1 MGGTFAPQS
10 TLLSIGGHKNAPHMT
25 TEIRTA
31 INIMLNRETV
41 AALPTELASLASAIE
56 KSKYLLRLEKNFDGE
71 GSEPYSQEVWLKA
84 VRFVAEYARWL
95 FDVFGKIM
103 VTPKIYHGPEGSI
116 DIYWENQQFNL
127 LINIPTGDTPATF
140 YGDNY
145 GEQVTE
151 GRFDPENFQQ
161 ALLPH
166 LSIIS

>member
-1 MGGTFAPQS
+1 
-10 TLLSIGGHKNAPHMT
+10 MT
-25 TEIRTA
+25 TEIRTE
-31 INIMLNRETV
+31 INIMLNGKMT
-41 AALPTELASLASAIE
+41 AALPAELASLAAAIE
-56 KSKYLLRLEKNFDGE
+56 KSKYLLRLERNFDGE
-71 GSEPYSQEVWLKA
+71 GSEPYSPEVWSKT

-116 DIYWENQQFNL
+116 DVYWENQQFNL
-127 LINIPTGDTPATF
+127 LINIPPGEAHATF

-145 GEQVTE
+145 GAQVTE

-161 ALLPH
+161 SLLPH